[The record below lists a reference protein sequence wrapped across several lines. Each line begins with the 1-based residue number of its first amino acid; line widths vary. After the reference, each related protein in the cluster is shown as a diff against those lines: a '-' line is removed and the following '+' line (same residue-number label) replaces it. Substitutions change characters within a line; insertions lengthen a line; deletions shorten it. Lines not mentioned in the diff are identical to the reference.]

1 MVVSNSILV
10 YIGFFETK
18 LTNKKY
24 VLLQACFFLDT
35 LGGVQ
40 LFYGLFQIVYLFTKD
55 FLR

>member
-24 VLLQACFFLDT
+24 VLLQACFCLDT